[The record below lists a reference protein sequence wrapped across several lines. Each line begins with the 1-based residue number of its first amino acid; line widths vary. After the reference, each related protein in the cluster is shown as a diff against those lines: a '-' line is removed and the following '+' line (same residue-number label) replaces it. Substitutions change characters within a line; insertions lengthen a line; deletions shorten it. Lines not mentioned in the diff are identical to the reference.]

1 MFHHMLLRTHFKNN
15 TQKTQRRKKQYIR
28 KKNTI
33 ETYALQKHY
42 TNAPKNGKTIHRTD
56 NRHPEK

>member
-1 MFHHMLLRTHFKNN
+1 MLLRTHFKNN
-15 TQKTQRRKKQYIR
+15 TQKAQRRKKQYIR

-33 ETYALQKHY
+33 ENYVLQKHY